1 MKVVIVGGVAGGASA
16 AARLRRLDEHAEILM
31 FEKGEYVSYANCGLP
46 YYIGGVIEEEEKLLV
61 QTPESFRNRH
71 RIDVR
76 LKSEVAKIDRE
87 KKTVEVRELETG
99 RTYTETYDKLI
110 LSPGAEPVRPKLEGI
125 DRPGIFTIR
134 SIPDTQRIK
143 DFVEEQKPERAV
155 VVGAGFVGLE
165 VAENLRERGVFV
177 TVVELADHVIGP
189 LDFDMAAIVHGHL
202 REKNVELYLKD
213 SVISFSGENRITV
226 NLGSGRRLE
235 ADMVVLGIG
244 VRPETKIAKE
254 AGLALGPTGGILVD
268 EQMRTSDENIYAVG
282 DAVEIRDFV
291 NGGPALVPL
300 AGPASKQARIAA
312 DNICGR
318 PEEFSGTQGTAIVKV
333 FDLTVA
339 LTGNNERTLLKNGA
353 AFEKSFTHSASH
365 AGYYPGA
372 IPMSVKLLFSKADGR
387 IFGAQIVGYEGVDKR
402 IDVLAT
408 AIRKGMTVYDL
419 KELELAYA
427 PPYSSAKDPVNIAG
441 YVATNIL
448 TEDMK
453 IFHWHDI
460 EGIDPARSV
469 ILDVRTRPEYELGTV
484 PGALNITLDELRP
497 RLGEIPK
504 DKDVYVLCEV
514 GLRGYLACRVLMQSG
529 YRSVR
534 NLSGGYRTY
543 IVAARKNQSNEDV
556 YETSLRNNEVPGSG
570 CGEEPCI
577 GNITLRV
584 NACGLQCP
592 GPLLK
597 VYKAVE
603 GLKSGEILEI
613 RATDPGF
620 QTDVRVWC
628 ERTGNRLLSLE
639 YKDGAFVAIIQK
651 ASAPPVKK
659 SSTGEDDKTLILF
672 SGDLD
677 KAIATFIIANGAAA
691 LGRKVTIF
699 FTFWGLNVIRK
710 PEKARLKKDFLS
722 RMFGAMMPRGAGK
735 LSLSRMNMAGAGP
748 RMIRYLMK
756 KKRVDSIESLIEQAR
771 SNGVRLV
778 ACNMS
783 MDLMGIDISELID
796 GVEQGGVATF
806 LGAAEES
813 DMSLFI

>member
-1 MKVVIVGGVAGGASA
+1 
-16 AARLRRLDEHAEILM
+16 
-31 FEKGEYVSYANCGLP
+31 
-46 YYIGGVIEEEEKLLV
+46 
-61 QTPESFRNRH
+61 
-71 RIDVR
+71 
-76 LKSEVAKIDRE
+76 
-87 KKTVEVRELETG
+87 VEVRELETG

-339 LTGNNERTLLKNGA
+339 LTGNNERPLLKNGA

-584 NACGLQCP
+584 IACGLQCP